1 MGDHMSKRVA
11 QSASAPTICQI
22 RARSSFH
29 TASQATTERRI
40 MKRKKLMVFSAC
52 CGVLCAVCV
61 LAFMGRVQGQAAAER
76 AEALARYG
84 GEQADVCVAA
94 RDIAAGETLDASM
107 LQVQPWLA
115 DLLPDGAV
123 DAVEKVVGR
132 APTTPIYEGEV
143 VCEKRFERSGR
154 TLDAPAGTTA
164 LSLPAKAVRAVG
176 GALEPGMKVDV
187 YASGD
192 TATTAIARGVLVLA
206 TSVPEGRSA
215 SDMAWVTLAVDPAS
229 VSELIAASER
239 TELHFALPFG
249 ASQDDGAA
257 TKPTGKSSSV
267 GGAAPAGETLMG
279 KER

>member
-1 MGDHMSKRVA
+1 
-11 QSASAPTICQI
+11 
-22 RARSSFH
+22 
-29 TASQATTERRI
+29 
-40 MKRKKLMVFSAC
+40 MKRKKLVVFSAC
-52 CGVLCAVCV
+52 CGVLCAACV

-107 LQVQPWLA
+107 LQVQSWLA

-123 DAVEKVVGR
+123 RAVEEIVGR
-132 APTTPIYEGEV
+132 APATPIYKGEV
-143 VCEKRFERSGR
+143 VCAKRFERSGR
-154 TLDAPAGTTA
+154 TLDAPSGTTA

-187 YASGD
+187 YSSGD
-192 TATTAIARGVLVLA
+192 TATTAIVRGVLVLA
-206 TSVPEGRSA
+206 TSVPEGKGG

-239 TELHFALPFG
+239 TELHFALPF
-249 ASQDDGAA
+249 AATQDDAIDA
-257 TKPTGKSSSV
+257 RPTGQPS
-267 GGAAPAGETLMG
+267 PAGDAAQVDDTLAG
-279 KER
+279 REG